1 MSTCSKYWVTDI
13 QRYNN
18 PVGLARIEHTI
29 LRLATFDVADD
40 TDGCQCVDADE
51 SEEQDEESVHL
62 AKTQHLIHC
71 KQVWH
76 SLQT

>member
-1 MSTCSKYWVTDI
+1 MSTCSKYWVPAI

-18 PVGLARIEHTI
+18 SVGLARIEHTI

-51 SEEQDEESVHL
+51 SEEQD
-62 AKTQHLIHC
+62 
-71 KQVWH
+71 
-76 SLQT
+76 